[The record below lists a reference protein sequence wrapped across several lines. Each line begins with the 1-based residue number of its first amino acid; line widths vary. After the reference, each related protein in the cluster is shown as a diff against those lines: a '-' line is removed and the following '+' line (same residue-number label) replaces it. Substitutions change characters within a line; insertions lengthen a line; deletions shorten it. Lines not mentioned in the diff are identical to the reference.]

1 MKKVLPF
8 LVIGVLIINIFSFLP
23 VKAESV
29 FVKDIPV
36 YFFRGEGCPHCAKE
50 EIFLEKV
57 AAEKPNVKVYDF
69 EIWNDKSNL
78 KLMREVGE
86 YMQINVSGVPL
97 TIIGDKAI
105 SGYLNDA
112 TTGQQ
117 IVHQI
122 EQCEIK
128 ECPDVLVDMGE
139 GGMIYREV
147 EEVKENKIA
156 GAEVNLPFFGK
167 LSGGTTS
174 LFALTTAIAFLDGF
188 NPCAMW
194 VLLFLITLLL
204 GMEDKRKRWIL
215 GFAFIISSGVVY
227 YLFLA
232 AWLNIFLFIGM
243 IAAIRIIIGLVA
255 IGAGYFNLK
264 SWYDQKTGCIA
275 EGGEGRK
282 KIFDK
287 LRNIISRKN
296 FLWSLFGIILLA
308 AVINLVEL
316 VCSAGLP
323 AIYTQV
329 LAMAELSAIGYYSY
343 LLWYIFIFMLDDLIV
358 FIVAMVTL
366 QAFGISSKYA
376 LYTKLI
382 GGIIILILGILMIF
396 KPEWL
401 MFG

>member
-1 MKKVLPF
+1 MKRLLSL
-8 LVIGVLIINIFSFLP
+8 LVISVLIFNIFSFLP
-23 VKAESV
+23 TKAEAV
-29 FVKDIPV
+29 FVKDVPV
-36 YFFRGEGCPHCAKE
+36 YFFRGEGCPHCAAE
-50 EIFLEKV
+50 EIFLEKLV
-57 AAEKPNVKVYDF
+57 LEKPYVKVHDF
-69 EIWNDKSNL
+69 EIYNDKDNL

-86 YMQINVSGVPL
+86 YMKINVAGVPL

-117 IVHQI
+117 IANQV

-128 ECPDVLVDMGE
+128 DCPDILADLGHGALIYGQPEVLE
-139 GGMIYREV
+139 
-147 EEVKENKIA
+147 ENKIA
-156 GAEVNLPFFGK
+156 AAEVDLPLFGK
-167 LSGGTTS
+167 LSGSTTS

-204 GMEDKRKRWIL
+204 GMEDKKKRWIL
-215 GFAFIISSGVVY
+215 GLAFIISSGVVY

-243 IAAIRIIIGLVA
+243 IATIRIIIGLVA

-264 SWYDQKTGCIA
+264 SWYDHKTGCIA
-275 EGGEGRK
+275 EGSENRR

-296 FLWSLFGIILLA
+296 FLWALAGIIVLA

-329 LAMAELSAIGYYSY
+329 LAMAELSPVGYYSY
-343 LLWYIFIFMLDDLIV
+343 LLWYIFIFMLDDLVV
-358 FIVAMVTL
+358 FIIAMVTL

-382 GGIIILILGILMIF
+382 GGIIILLLGILLIF
-396 KPEWL
+396 KPAWL